1 MPAETGTD
9 VTHQQTPNEA
19 RVEDLWFFA
28 EHYETPREAARRL
41 GISLNA
47 LDKWAAR
54 YAPDVME
61 RLRLNEARRKGMCA

>member
-1 MPAETGTD
+1 MSANQE
-9 VTHQQTPNEA
+9 
-19 RVEDLWFFA
+19 RSEDLAWMA
-28 EHYETPREAARRL
+28 EHWETPKEAARRL

-61 RLRLNEARRKGMCA
+61 RLRLNEARRKGCVA